1 MRTFYAA
8 MMRATRVG
16 TRDGRETPRNPP
28 SPFRSVR
35 AAFRPCRGQ
44 ISQSIIGSSW
54 ENNHSPRQLRDGMAA
69 DGISRHRMFMF
80 ELSREMIAYG
90 IVAVVIAIGVPW
102 LGYTLRRR
110 KRERLRRRGV
120 KTYGH

>member
-1 MRTFYAA
+1 
-8 MMRATRVG
+8 
-16 TRDGRETPRNPP
+16 
-28 SPFRSVR
+28 
-35 AAFRPCRGQ
+35 
-44 ISQSIIGSSW
+44 
-54 ENNHSPRQLRDGMAA
+54 
-69 DGISRHRMFMF
+69 MF